1 MKAMILSH
9 PALYQAYQSA
19 GGFFGAR
26 IKAIADYLTMR
37 PGMRVRSRGTVVD
50 KYERRGRQYMVT
62 EYVTEDEHGT
72 PLVRG
77 QFTQMLIPEGTRHA
91 GR

>member
-26 IKAIADYLTMR
+26 IKAIDSGLSV
-37 PGMRVRSRGTVVD
+37 PDVLRSG
-50 KYERRGRQYMVT
+50 E
-62 EYVTEDEHGT
+62 
-72 PLVRG
+72 
-77 QFTQMLIPEGTRHA
+77 
-91 GR
+91 

>member
-26 IKAIADYLTMR
+26 IKAIADYLTHAAGHAGDRHRMR
-37 PGMRVRSRGTVVD
+37 PGHILQPSAR
-50 KYERRGRQYMVT
+50 
-62 EYVTEDEHGT
+62 
-72 PLVRG
+72 
-77 QFTQMLIPEGTRHA
+77 
-91 GR
+91 